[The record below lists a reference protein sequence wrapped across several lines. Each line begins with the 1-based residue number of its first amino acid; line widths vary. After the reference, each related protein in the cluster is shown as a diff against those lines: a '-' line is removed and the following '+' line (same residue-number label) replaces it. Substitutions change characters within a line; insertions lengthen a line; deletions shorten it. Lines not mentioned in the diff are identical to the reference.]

1 MIWILLLY
9 VLPFLICCIAGYYM
23 SKKSGE
29 TVGDYLRGVLFCL
42 IPLMNIL
49 FIILLIGKSI
59 HDDKS
64 IQDFLNRKL

>member
-9 VLPFLICCIAGYYM
+9 VLPLLVCCVVGYYM

-29 TVGDYLRGVLFCL
+29 TIGDYLKGILICL

-49 FIILLIGKSI
+49 IIIFLIAKII

-64 IQDFLNRKL
+64 IQDFLNKKL

>member
-23 SKKSGE
+23 SKSNGE
-29 TVGDYLRGVLFCL
+29 TIGDYLKGILLCL
-42 IPLMNIL
+42 IPLMNIF
-49 FIILLIGKSI
+49 FIISLIAKII

>member
-9 VLPFLICCIAGYYM
+9 VLPFLICCLFGYHM

-29 TVGDYLRGVLFCL
+29 TVGYYLRGVLFCL

-49 FIILLIGKSI
+49 LIVIIIGKII

>member
-9 VLPFLICCIAGYYM
+9 VLPFLLCCVMGYYM
-23 SKKSGE
+23 SKANRE
-29 TVGDYLRGVLFCL
+29 TIGDYLRGVLFCL
-42 IPLMNIL
+42 IPLINIIL
-49 FIILLIGKSI
+49 IILLIGKII

>member
-23 SKKSGE
+23 SKSNGE
-29 TVGDYLRGVLFCL
+29 TIGDYLKGVLLCL

-49 FIILLIGKSI
+49 FIISLIAKII

>member
-1 MIWILLLY
+1 
-9 VLPFLICCIAGYYM
+9 M
-23 SKKSGE
+23 SKSNGE

-49 FIILLIGKSI
+49 FIISLIAKI
-59 HDDKS
+59 INDDKS